1 MKYTFLHISD
11 LHYRP
16 DWYEE
21 IELVSSEFFKDI
33 TTQMENFE
41 NLYLAFSGDIVQEGK
56 DSEQYTAFSAKF
68 AEALDRVGI
77 PLNRRICSPG
87 NHDISQAA
95 LKPLLLMQKG
105 AISEIEDEET
115 FNNQLPQLSKLIFS
129 PKFENYVS
137 YEAKFAKYTCC
148 HSDLGGAGWDLK
160 NGIGLYCLNTALC
173 SFGGLKDSQEKP
185 ISDKERLHIDTRS
198 LYKWLQENDFT
209 MRILVMH
216 HPLEWL
222 AGWARLEL
230 EKIVFNN
237 FQLILSGHKHSD
249 STVFSSQGH
258 GGVLHCSA
266 PPLFNQKSGDLGYA
280 FVSVDADSGEYEVVY
295 RQWAPRHRFVKGTN
309 LAGNDDGRI
318 VFPAIGKDNFIEKL
332 ITPVSRPEKGT
343 LALLQAEFD
352 EATTCY
358 SSKKKIWIDRDLA
371 DMPETSKKRKNAVM
385 TKLSDLCINFRS
397 CIIRAPKQFGLTCLG
412 RFIALEHHRQT
423 DTGTAIAMVDTTAVS
438 PHRRDVVKLLE
449 GGCREIDISRSS
461 LAGIILDNWHGDKK
475 ACRVL
480 QEIKKEFQDIPVI
493 LLKSSDDCADIA
505 NTLEMEDAE
514 EFETLYLWAL
524 TRTRIREMVTA
535 FAQDLHS
542 LDDDLVTKKVTEDI
556 DALNI
561 HRTPL
566 NCLLILKLAEQ
577 AFDDSPV
584 NRTEMIG
591 RVLYLLFYQY
601 DKIPSYATR
610 PDLKDCEYALGYVCE
625 WLIRSDRIS
634 FTKQEFYD
642 KVQEYCKDQIL
653 DLDCE
658 VLFAFLVTENIFIRK
673 GLLFGFR
680 FSYWRYFF
688 AAHRMHH
695 NSDFA
700 KYIFTDH
707 RYSVIPEIIE
717 FYTGIDRRR
726 SDAVEHLT
734 MDLKRMNSEFL
745 ERTGIVE
752 EFNPFQHALWTP
764 SAESLEGM
772 KQLVNA
778 SVAES
783 TLPTAVKDRI
793 ADKSYDRAKPYN
805 QEIVKFIDE
814 STLIQMVQAMKGA
827 ARALRN
833 SDHVSPESKMKL
845 LEEVL
850 ACWTRVCQILV
861 ILSPILAKNSKA
873 VFEGMGF
880 ILSDGFESAE
890 SFDRRWNA
898 IMTVIGENVVDWFQE
913 DIFSKKMGALFGRYI
928 EQNQGEFSE
937 FLVLLVMTKQ
947 RPPGWDKEVERFIVG
962 AKKNSYYL
970 SRIQASLQGE
980 YRIGF
985 SNEQTRLQLRRLAAM
1000 SAAKHLT
1007 GSKKPTNILVEK
1019 TAKEIGLDSEEGGVL
1034 KIGGQFPDK
1043 EKRRKKREQRK
1054 KRIKHQ

>member
-11 LHYRP
+11 LHYQP
-16 DWYEE
+16 DWHEE
-21 IELVSSEFFKDI
+21 IGLVSNEFIKDI
-33 TTQMENFE
+33 TAQKKKFE
-41 NLYLAFSGDIVQEGK
+41 NLYLVFSGDLVREGAN
-56 DSEQYTAFSAKF
+56 SEHYSTFKENF
-68 AEALDRVGI
+68 ATALDSAGYPRD
-77 PLNRRICSPG
+77 RRICSPG

-95 LKPLLLMQKG
+95 LEPLLLMQKG
-105 AISEIEDEET
+105 AISEIKDEET
-115 FNNQLPQLSKLIFS
+115 FNNQLPQLSDLIFS
-129 PKFENYVS
+129 QKFENYVS
-137 YEAKFAKYTCC
+137 CEAKFAKYTCC
-148 HSDLGGAGWDLK
+148 HSGLGGAGWDLK

-173 SFGGLKDSQEKP
+173 SFSGLKDSQGKP
-185 ISDKERLHIDTRS
+185 ISDKKRLHIDTRS
-198 LYKWLQENDFT
+198 LYKWLQNNFT

-230 EKIVFNN
+230 EKIMFNN

-249 STVFSSQGH
+249 SAVFSSQGF

-266 PPLFNQKSGDLGYA
+266 PPLFNKKSGDLGYA
-280 FVSVDADSGEYEVVY
+280 FVSVDADSGEYEVAY
-295 RQWAPRHRFVKGTN
+295 RQWAPKHRFVKGTN
-309 LAGNDDGRI
+309 LAGNDEGRI
-318 VFPAIGKDNFIEKL
+318 MFPAIGKDNFIEEL
-332 ITPVSRPEKGT
+332 ITPRSIPEKGT
-343 LALLQAEFD
+343 LPLLQAEFD

-371 DMPETSKKRKNAVM
+371 DIPETSKKRKNAVM
-385 TKLSDLCINFRS
+385 TKPSDLCINLRS

-423 DTGTAIAMVDTTAVS
+423 DTGTAIAMVDTTVVS
-438 PHRRDVVKLLE
+438 PHRRDVVRLLE
-449 GGCREIDISRSS
+449 GRCREIDISRSS

-475 ACRVL
+475 AFRVL

-535 FAQDLHS
+535 YAQDLDS

-601 DKIPSYATR
+601 DKIPRYATR

-625 WLIRSDRIS
+625 WLIRSAITS

-642 KVQEYCKDQIL
+642 KIQEYCKDQIL

-673 GLLFGFR
+673 GLLFEFR

-695 NSDFA
+695 NLDFA

-726 SDAVEHLT
+726 SDAIEHLT

-745 ERTGIVE
+745 ERTGIDE

-764 SAESLEGM
+764 STESLEGM
-772 KQLVNA
+772 KQLVDA

-783 TLPTAVKDRI
+783 TLPTAVKDGI
-793 ADKSYDRAKPYN
+793 ADKSYDRAKPYH
-805 QEIVKFIDE
+805 QEIAKFINE

-861 ILSPILAKNSKA
+861 ILSPILVKKSKA
-873 VFEGMGF
+873 IFEGMGF
-880 ILSDGFESAE
+880 ILADSFDSAE
-890 SFDRRWNA
+890 SSERRWNA
-898 IMTVIGENVVDWFQE
+898 IMTVIAENVVDWFQE
-913 DIFSKKMGALFGRYI
+913 DIFSKKMGALFSRHI
-928 EQNQGEFSE
+928 EKNQGGFSE
-937 FLVLLVMTKQ
+937 FLILLVMTKQ
-947 RPPGWDKEVERFIVG
+947 RPPGWEKEVEGFIVKT
-962 AKKNSYYL
+962 KKNSFYL
-970 SRIQASLQGE
+970 SRIQVSLQSE
-980 YRIGF
+980 YKISF
-985 SNEQTRLQLRRLAAM
+985 SNEQIRQQLRRLAAM
-1000 SAAKHLT
+1000 SAAKHLY
-1007 GSKKPTNILVEK
+1007 GSESPNKKLVEK
-1019 TAKEIGLDSEEGGVL
+1019 TAKTIDLDSGPR
-1034 KIGGQFPDK
+1034 IGGQFLDRKKRK
-1043 EKRRKKREQRK
+1043 EKRDRRKRK
-1054 KRIKHQ
+1054 PKKH